1 MCESKMA
8 LFRMILSELLQTL
21 DEPGDKHIRKTDF
34 RTQGNG
40 LSMRVSVKTPCH
52 LGLLKTRVFV
62 PGVLT
67 GARNT

>member
-1 MCESKMA
+1 MA

-40 LSMRVSVKTPCH
+40 LSMCVSVKTPCH

-62 PGVLT
+62 PEVLT